1 MELDSH
7 ADTCCAGSSFRLI
20 EYTGQTCTV
29 APFTTT
35 LSELKDIPIVKAATA
50 YDDPIT
56 GETLVLVLAQALWFG
71 DKLENSLICPNQ
83 LCNNGL
89 KVEDTPRQYAPDSS
103 HSIYFPGEDI
113 RLSLFTEG
121 YLSYIKTH
129 TPTDEE
135 LGDCT
140 WLMLTEDAPWDP
152 YSEHFVHDEEQAVL
166 STDLFPTR
174 PGLQRA
180 SSAPCTSQM
189 LF

>member
-1 MELDSH
+1 MMCNRKQDALSRRGIGQVRRRDYPAHSARMEMDSH

-35 LSELKDIPIVKAATA
+35 LSELKDVPIVKAATA

-89 KVEDTPRQYAPDSS
+89 KVEDTPQ
-103 HSIYFPGEDI
+103 
-113 RLSLFTEG
+113 
-121 YLSYIKTH
+121 
-129 TPTDEE
+129 
-135 LGDCT
+135 
-140 WLMLTEDAPWDP
+140 
-152 YSEHFVHDEEQAVL
+152 
-166 STDLFPTR
+166 
-174 PGLQRA
+174 
-180 SSAPCTSQM
+180 
-189 LF
+189 